1 MPTTKAGR
9 ATGAWKSR
17 PCPGLPSAVSR
28 DTVSDAATLLDT
40 WRGQGVDRVDP
51 LRFHFIEALARRAS
65 GHEGEARRVLDEKLA
80 GVLDDYAR
88 CVEQAAGA
96 GEAVAAPVPAD
107 GLTTL
112 VDLLSA
118 NGAALQDAAGD
129 MAVLDYFRGL
139 WAELRVGRELRQALE
154 NVPENAGPLNS
165 LHLVHQSLMLMHD
178 LAPGYLRHFLSY
190 ADTLSWMERMSGA
203 DLLLGAAPRT
213 EAPKKTGKGK
223 AD

>member
-1 MPTTKAGR
+1 
-9 ATGAWKSR
+9 
-17 PCPGLPSAVSR
+17 
-28 DTVSDAATLLDT
+28 VSDAATLLDT
-40 WRGQGVDRVDP
+40 WRGQGADRVDP

-65 GHEGEARRVLDEKLA
+65 AHEGEARRILDEKLA
-80 GVLDDYAR
+80 GALTAYAR
-88 CVEQAAGA
+88 DVERAADQR
-96 GEAVAAPVPAD
+96 ETVAAPAPAPAD
-107 GLTTL
+107 GLGTL

-118 NGAALQDAAGD
+118 HGAALQDAAGD

-190 ADTLSWMERMSGA
+190 ADTLSWLERMSGA
-203 DLLLGAAPRT
+203 DLLLGAAPRP
-213 EAPKKTGKGK
+213 EAPKKAGKGK

>member
-1 MPTTKAGR
+1 MT
-9 ATGAWKSR
+9 
-17 PCPGLPSAVSR
+17 
-28 DTVSDAATLLDT
+28 DAAALLDA
-40 WRGQGVDRVDP
+40 WRGQGADRVDP

-65 GHEGEARRVLDEKLA
+65 GHEGEARRILDEKLA
-80 GVLDDYAR
+80 GALADYTR
-88 CVEQAAGA
+88 GVELAAGA
-96 GEAVAAPVPAD
+96 SEAAAAPAPAD
-107 GLTTL
+107 GLTML

-203 DLLLGAAPRT
+203 DLLLGAAPRA

>member
-1 MPTTKAGR
+1 MSKDVVTE
-9 ATGAWKSR
+9 
-17 PCPGLPSAVSR
+17 
-28 DTVSDAATLLDT
+28 AAALLDA
-40 WRGQGVDRVDP
+40 WRGQGADRVDP

-80 GVLDDYAR
+80 AALEDYAR
-88 CVEQAAGA
+88 DVAQAADA
-96 GEAVAAPVPAD
+96 SEAVAAPVAAD

-203 DLLLGAAPRT
+203 DLLLGAAARA
-213 EAPKKTGKGK
+213 EAPKKGGKGK
-223 AD
+223 PD

>member
-1 MPTTKAGR
+1 M
-9 ATGAWKSR
+9 
-17 PCPGLPSAVSR
+17 
-28 DTVSDAATLLDT
+28 SDAAALLDT
-40 WRGQGVDRVDP
+40 WRGQGADRVDP
-51 LRFHFIEALARRAS
+51 LRFHFIVALARRVS
-65 GHEGEARRVLDEKLA
+65 GHEGEARRILDEKLA
-80 GVLDDYAR
+80 GALDDYAR
-88 CVEQAAGA
+88 CVAQAAGA
-96 GEAVAAPVPAD
+96 SEAGAAPAPAD

-203 DLLLGAAPRT
+203 DLLLGAAPRA
-213 EAPKKTGKGK
+213 EAPKKAGKGK

>member
-1 MPTTKAGR
+1 M
-9 ATGAWKSR
+9 SR
-17 PCPGLPSAVSR
+17 G
-28 DTVSDAATLLDT
+28 TVSDAAALLDT
-40 WRGQGVDRVDP
+40 WRGQGADRVDP

-65 GHEGEARRVLDEKLA
+65 GHEGEARRILDEKLA
-80 GVLDDYAR
+80 GALADYTR
-88 CVEQAAGA
+88 GVEQAAGA
-96 GEAVAAPVPAD
+96 SEAVAAPAPAD
-107 GLTTL
+107 GLSTL

-203 DLLLGAAPRT
+203 DLLLGAAPRA